1 MDNIILI
8 GMPGCGKSTCG
19 VLAAKMMCKRF
30 IDTDLVIQQGEG
42 KIRQQIID
50 ENGADYFA
58 QCEEKWVCAV
68 DEQNCII
75 ATGGSVVYSQKAM
88 EHLKSIGKVVY
99 LKISFDNMK
108 NRIHNLE
115 TRGILL
121 KHGYTLLDMY
131 NERCALYEK
140 YADAVIECDD
150 NHTVEQTAR
159 QIILS
164 NA

>member
-19 VLAAKMMCKRF
+19 VLAAKMMCKHF

-42 KIRQQIID
+42 KILQQIID
-50 ENGADYFA
+50 ENGTDYFA
-58 QCEEKWVCAV
+58 QCEEKWVCTV

-108 NRIHNLE
+108 KRIHNLE
-115 TRGILL
+115 SRGILL

-140 YADAVIECDD
+140 YADAIIECDD
-150 NHTVEQTAR
+150 NHTIEQTAR